1 MVKKILASLMSAVVC
16 IVPCSE
22 NLSVSAD
29 AIKYKTY
36 SYYFDAS
43 ANTYIETFNA
53 NLSYNSNSTMYIRN
67 GDGNLKGTFK
77 VNDIGITS
85 SSRKTY
91 IEYSNNSPSNLKGC
105 LGYITFNT
113 TSTISNFNI
122 TLILNDRGNSLDK
135 STVAV
140 SKILMG
146 DVNQDGLI
154 AQEDIQ
160 LMNEYV
166 LGKTILNEAQL
177 RAADVNG
184 DGELTSTDSLCVQKY
199 ISGVTTS
206 VLG

>member
-1 MVKKILASLMSAVVC
+1 
-16 IVPCSE
+16 
-22 NLSVSAD
+22 
-29 AIKYKTY
+29 
-36 SYYFDAS
+36 
-43 ANTYIETFNA
+43 
-53 NLSYNSNSTMYIRN
+53 MYIRN

-77 VNDIGITS
+77 INDIGITS

-91 IEYSNNSPSNLKGC
+91 IEYSNNSPSNSKGC